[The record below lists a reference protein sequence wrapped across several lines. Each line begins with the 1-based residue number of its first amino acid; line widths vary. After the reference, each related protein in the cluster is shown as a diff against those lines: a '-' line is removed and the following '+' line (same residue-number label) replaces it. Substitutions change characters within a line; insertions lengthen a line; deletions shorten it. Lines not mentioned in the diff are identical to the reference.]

1 MALYRENFLY
11 WSQETR
17 EKGDI
22 MDHFPIF
29 LATAG
34 RRIVLSGGGDAALAK
49 LRLLLKTT
57 ANLTVFTP
65 NAAPEIK
72 NWATSGK
79 LTLIPR
85 AMEPGDTMCAV
96 IFYAADEDP
105 AEDKRTAAIANA
117 DGALVNIVDNLENSQ
132 FITPAIVDRDPVV
145 IAIGTEG
152 AAPVLARAIKAD
164 LEEKLPSTLGTLAR
178 IGKTFRK
185 MSYNLPFGRA
195 RRDFW
200 GDYYFNAGPKAIADG
215 IEAVRPA
222 LDELLADHMNRE
234 AREGHVAFV
243 GAGPGDPELLTLKAR
258 KALDEA
264 DVIIYDRLISPE
276 ILELARREAIMLDVG
291 KEGFGP
297 STPQETI
304 NDLLVEHGLSGAQVV
319 RLKSGDSTIFGR
331 LDEELDA
338 VTTAGIGWHIVPGI
352 TAASAA
358 VASIGQSLTKRHRN
372 ASVKFLTGHDMQ
384 GFADHDWAALARP
397 NEVAAIYMGKKS
409 ARFVQGRLIMHGAD
423 RATPVTVIENAS
435 RPDQRVLSTTLAHL
449 PADLADAKMTGPAL
463 TFYGLAPRAAAE
475 IASTVITRE
484 FA

>member
-1 MALYRENFLY
+1 
-11 WSQETR
+11 
-17 EKGDI
+17 

-57 ANLTVFTP
+57 ANITVFAP
-65 NAAPEIK
+65 DAAPEIE
-72 NWATSGK
+72 NWAEAGK
-79 LTLIPR
+79 LTLKSR

-96 IFYAADEDP
+96 IFYAADED
-105 AEDKRTAAIANA
+105 AVEDKRTAAIANA
-117 DGALVNIVDNLENSQ
+117 DGALVNVVDNLEDSQ

-152 AAPVLARAIKAD
+152 AAPVLARSIKAD

-185 MSYNLPFGRA
+185 MSYKLPFGRA

-200 GDYYFNAGPKAIADG
+200 YDYYFNAGPAAIADG
-215 IEAVRPA
+215 VDAVQPA
-222 LDELLADHMNRE
+222 LDALLGDHMNRE
-234 AREGHVAFV
+234 AREGHIAFV
-243 GAGPGDPELLTLKAR
+243 GSGPGDPELLTLKAR
-258 KALDEA
+258 KALDQA
-264 DVIIYDRLISPE
+264 DVVIYDRLISPE
-276 ILELARREAIMLDVG
+276 VLELARREAVMLDVG

-304 NDLLVEHGLSGAQVV
+304 NDLLVEHGLTGAQVV
-319 RLKSGDSTIFGR
+319 RLKSGDSTVFGR

-338 VTTAGIGWHIVPGI
+338 VTAAGIGWHIVPGI

-372 ASVKFLTGHDMQ
+372 ASVRFLTGHDMQ
-384 GFADHDWAALARP
+384 GFADHDWAALAQP

-409 ARFVQGRLIMHGAD
+409 ARFVQGRLIMHGAEKT
-423 RATPVTVIENAS
+423 TPVTVIENAS
-435 RPDQRVLSTTLAHL
+435 RPNQRVLSTTLAHL
-449 PADLADAKMTGPAL
+449 PADLADANMTGPAL
-463 TFYGLAPRAAAE
+463 TFYGLAPRAASE
-475 IASTVITRE
+475 IASAVISRE